1 MEDTPQGSNDNA
13 PPPTP
18 PPANSPPTP
27 PTIDTPPAE
36 VVSDNRSIMIVLSYL
51 GLLALIPLLV
61 EKDDKEVQWHAKHGL
76 VLAVVE
82 VAVMIGLMVI
92 GGVLGAIS
100 GGLGCIFGL
109 LWPVFL
115 LAILVVHILCIVKGL
130 NGQRF
135 LIPGISEYA
144 DRF

>member
-1 MEDTPQGSNDNA
+1 
-13 PPPTP
+13 
-18 PPANSPPTP
+18 
-27 PTIDTPPAE
+27 
-36 VVSDNRSIMIVLSYL
+36 MIVLSYL

-82 VAVMIGLMVI
+82 VAVIIGLIVI
-92 GGVLGAIS
+92 GGILGAVS
-100 GGLGCIFGL
+100 VGLGCIFNL
-109 LWPVFL
+109 LLPVFM
-115 LAILVVHILCIVKGL
+115 LAILVVHILAIVKGL
-130 NGQRF
+130 NGQRL

>member
-1 MEDTPQGSNDNA
+1 MEDTPQGPNDNA

-18 PPANSPPTP
+18 PPAEPPP
-27 PTIDTPPAE
+27 PPQETPPAE
-36 VVSDNRSIMIVLSYL
+36 IVSENRSIMIVLSYL

-82 VAVMIGLMVI
+82 VAVMIGLVVI
-92 GGVLGAIS
+92 GGILGTVS
-100 GGLGCIFGL
+100 GGLGCIFGM
-109 LWPVFL
+109 LWPVFML
-115 LAILVVHILCIVKGL
+115 VILIFHILAIVKGL
-130 NGQRF
+130 NGQRL